1 MFLILSGEGASDIG
15 TKNDEIGPMTKLVD
29 AWIDRRIGYS
39 LIDTQSYTIIPKQQL
54 TERAKQIKLLSR
66 KGKKQK
72 SETRYFYK
80 NARALALLA
89 HQKSQEIGD
98 EIPLILVLFRD
109 ADGTASSDRGEW
121 DDKMRSI
128 LTGFEVEGVSTG
140 VPMIPKPKSEALILC
155 ALRNNYQNCAKLE
168 NESGND
174 DSPNSLKQQ
183 LEEYL
188 GEPGSRIL
196 LNDKIDAGEIDIDRI
211 TDMPSMNAFKDRL
224 NKVLDLLGCAQ
235 PKL

>member
-1 MFLILSGEGASDIG
+1 MFLILSGEGSSDIG
-15 TKNDEIGPMTKLVD
+15 IEDDKIGPMTKLVD
-29 AWIDRRIGYS
+29 NWIARHIGYS

-54 TERAKQIKLLSR
+54 TERAKQIKPLSR
-66 KGKKQK
+66 KGKKQQ

-89 HQKSQEIGD
+89 HQKSQEIGA

-121 DDKMRSI
+121 EDKMRSI
-128 LTGFEVEGVSTG
+128 LTGFEVEQISTG
-140 VPMIPKPKSEALILC
+140 VPMIPKPKSEAWVLC
-155 ALRNNYQNCAKLE
+155 ALRNKYQNCGKLE
-168 NESGND
+168 DESGND

-188 GEPGSRIL
+188 GEPGSRML
-196 LNDKIDAGEIDIDRI
+196 LNDKIDAGEIDINQI
-211 TDMPSMNAFKDRL
+211 TDMPSLTAFKNRL
-224 NKVLDLLGCAQ
+224 DEVLGC
-235 PKL
+235 L